1 MTSPA
6 NVLVVVPNTEGKL
19 PTGYATLL
27 NPDKTPFAPLQAE
40 KAAFVADADDTNE
53 ASLAASIDAIRDALV
68 AAGLMEADE
77 EE

>member
-19 PTGYATLL
+19 PTGYATLQ
-27 NPDKTPFAPLQAE
+27 NEDGTPFAPLQASPAE
-40 KAAFVADADDTNE
+40 HVGDADDTNE
-53 ASLAASIDAIRDALV
+53 AALAASIDAIRDALV
-68 AAGLMEADE
+68 AAGLMLPAE